1 MSWKK
6 IAKYLL
12 FPPMAL
18 LVLLFP
24 GAAFALV
31 YGFLRLEETDPVR
44 IGSYVLAFYTLTVW
58 CLRIP
63 EICRNF
69 LRFRRENPLLRR
81 WGEDARLRVRVT
93 LGANALWNTGYGLL
107 QLGLAIHHRS
117 GWFYTL
123 AGYYGCLGLMRLV
136 LLLYTLGHREN
147 PNYQNEWKHYRRC
160 GWTFLALNLVLSV
173 RLFLMLSENRLVRH
187 HEITTIAMAT
197 YTFLSLTMATIN
209 MVKYRKYNSPVLSA
223 SKAISFASALVSLL
237 TLESTMLVTFGE
249 TMSPATVNLF
259 MALSGGGVSILIL
272 AMAIYMIVLP
282 EKNSNAWRNCNG

>member
-6 IAKYLL
+6 IANHLL
-12 FPPMAL
+12 FPPMVL
-18 LVLLFP
+18 LVLLLP

-31 YGFLRLEETDPVR
+31 YGFLQLEETDPVR
-44 IGSYVLAFYTLTVW
+44 IGSYVLAFYTLTVC

-81 WGEDARLRVRVT
+81 WLSDVHLRLRVT
-93 LGANALWNTGYGLL
+93 LGANVLWNLGYGAL
-107 QLGLAIHHRS
+107 QLGLGIYHHS
-117 GWFYTL
+117 GWFFTL
-123 AGYYGCLGLMRLV
+123 AGYYGCLGILRLMLMV
-136 LLLYTLGHREN
+136 YTLGNQPGENYHRELN
-147 PNYQNEWKHYRRC
+147 HYRRC
-160 GWTFLALNLVLSV
+160 GWAFLAVNLALSA

-272 AMAIYMIVLP
+272 AMAIYMIVLS
-282 EKNSNAWRNCNG
+282 EKKFKCLENCNG